1 MSPEE
6 SNAAPAH
13 AQQFPVTHW
22 SVILSG
28 AGTSSEQ
35 AGRAVQHLCEAY
47 WHPIYNYLRRSGR
60 SPVDAQDLTQSFFA
74 RVIAKD
80 YLSQV
85 DPNRGRFRSFLL
97 GALKHFLADEWDRQQ
112 AVKRGGRYDI
122 ISLDQEQEEG
132 KYLLTPTEDLSPD
145 RVFDRRWA
153 LAVLERALH
162 GLEQEL
168 VAQGRGEIFAG
179 LRDLIAGGREA
190 GFAQAAARVGMTEGA
205 AKMAVQRMRHRYR
218 ELLRAEVR
226 RTVETERETDEELR
240 YLLEL
245 LSQ

>member
-1 MSPEE
+1 MSSEE
-6 SNAAPAH
+6 SNAAPSPGP
-13 AQQFPVTHW
+13 QFPATHW
-22 SVILSG
+22 SVILAG
-28 AGTSSEQ
+28 VGTSSEQ
-35 AGRAVQHLCEAY
+35 AGKAVQHLCEAY
-47 WHPIYNYLRRSGR
+47 WHPIYHYLRRSGR
-60 SPVDAQDLTQSFFA
+60 SPADAQDLTQGFFA

-80 YLSQV
+80 YLGQV
-85 DPNRGRFRSFLL
+85 DRNRGRFRSFLL
-97 GALKHFLADEWDRQQ
+97 GSLKHFLADEWDRQQ
-112 AVKRGGRYDI
+112 AAKRGGGCDI
-122 ISLDQEQEEG
+122 LSLDQEEEEG
-132 KYLLTPTEDLSPD
+132 RYLLTPAGDLSPD

-168 VAQGRGEIFAG
+168 AAQGRAEIFAG

-190 GFAQAAARVGMTEGA
+190 GFGQAAARMGMTEGA
-205 AKMAVQRMRHRYR
+205 AKMAVQRMRQRYR

-226 RTVETERETDEELR
+226 QTVETERETDGELR